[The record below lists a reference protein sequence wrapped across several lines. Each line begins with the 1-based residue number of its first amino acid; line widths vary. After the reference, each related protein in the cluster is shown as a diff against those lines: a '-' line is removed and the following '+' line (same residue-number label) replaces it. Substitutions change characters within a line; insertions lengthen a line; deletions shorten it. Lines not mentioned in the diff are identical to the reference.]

1 MPPSTPTQQ
10 PRQGGP
16 SLENCQFVQ
25 QQSPNEWYCSVHDF
39 YMLSREQPVNCPG
52 AESRAQATTQIT
64 IPNEGYGGY
73 IPRPYDRQ
81 YPCEFGPSQR
91 ISSASEV
98 YCTIH
103 NIYVVI
109 PPGGEIPPF
118 CDLSDRMQVI
128 NRLRE
133 GEMHSMPR
141 GNRQDLV
148 TINID
153 KHSLEFWRENGTE
166 VWTAKQGEYPKRKFK
181 VFAIVNGD
189 LVRYPGLPLDLG
201 LRLNKRQQILEVA

>member
-52 AESRAQATTQIT
+52 AESRAQATTQIP
-64 IPNEGYGGY
+64 IPNEGY
-73 IPRPYDRQ
+73 
-81 YPCEFGPSQR
+81 
-91 ISSASEV
+91 V
-98 YCTIH
+98 
-103 NIYVVI
+103 
-109 PPGGEIPPF
+109 
-118 CDLSDRMQVI
+118 CDLSDRVQVI
-128 NRLRE
+128 NRLNEIFE